1 MQPIVFILIAVFVT
15 INIIQTWLIF
25 NYPSRGKG
33 EKRGFILF
41 DHKLLTKGAV
51 IIGGMEAIE
60 FPIVIYLIIKGG
72 VVGFLTVVLVEIIQ
86 WSLIAYLS
94 TNSKIK

>member
-1 MQPIVFILIAVFVT
+1 MQPIIFILIAVFVT

-25 NYPSRGKG
+25 TY
-33 EKRGFILF
+33 
-41 DHKLLTKGAV
+41 KLLKKGAV

-72 VVGFLTVVLVEIIQ
+72 VAGFLTVVLVEIIQ

-94 TNSKIK
+94 TKSKID

>member
-1 MQPIVFILIAVFVT
+1 MNSLLLFLILIFVT

-25 NYPSRGKG
+25 AC
-33 EKRGFILF
+33 
-41 DHKLLTKGAV
+41 KLLKKGAV

-60 FPIVIYLIIKGG
+60 FPIVIFLIMKGG
-72 VVGFLTVVLVEIIQ
+72 IAGFLTVVLVEVIQ
-86 WSLIAYLS
+86 WLLIAYLS